1 MLKSLILCLIL
12 AAPAAAFVPSA
23 YLKFDTP
30 AEEILPRCRAAKQRA
45 ETALQAIASL
55 SPSARTFENTP
66 EALEN
71 ALWDLTDEESSDTF
85 LKYVAV
91 SSVTRAAA
99 HECETMLAQ
108 FGVEVFTREDL
119 YRALK
124 DYAAKKEPLSGEA
137 KKLLEKELLDFK
149 RNGLTLDAA
158 SRRQVKQIKKRLVDL
173 ELAFGKNL
181 NEVKDFL
188 LLTREEL
195 DGLPPDYVSRLQKE
209 GDKYKVTL
217 DYPDYFP
224 FMNNARNPEA
234 RRRLEFLYNNRAR
247 KENLPILK
255 EVLDLRREA
264 AKLLGYPTH
273 AHYVLEERMA
283 KDPARVRRFI
293 DDLKKKLKVLAE
305 KELDALVGLKAAEE
319 GAKSD
324 GKINAWDWRYYDN
337 KLKKERY
344 QIDLEQIKEY
354 FPMERV
360 TAGML
365 EVYQELLGVRFR
377 QIPQALVWH
386 PDVKLYEI
394 TDAAGGSPIGY
405 FYMDLYPRE
414 GKYKHAAAFDIVKGR
429 RLPDGSYQ
437 PPVSAMVANFNKPTP
452 QRPSLLKHGD
462 HEEVETYFH
471 EFGHIMH
478 QTLTRAKYGR
488 FSGSSVARDFVEA
501 PSQMLE
507 NWVWNPQVLAKLS
520 AHYKDPSKTLPPEL
534 LQKML
539 AAKNVNSGLVNL
551 RQLFFASIDQA
562 YHAQPPKDTT
572 AVYAKLMK
580 EVSLIPMSAG
590 THPEAS
596 FGHLMGYD
604 SGYYGY
610 MWSKVYAEDMFTR
623 FEEEGVLNPVIGRRY
638 RETIL
643 ESGSS
648 RDEAELLRQFLGR
661 EPSQEGFLRSLG
673 LSSVSSEGK
682 KS

>member
-1 MLKSLILCLIL
+1 MIQSIVLLLVL
-12 AAPAAAFVPSA
+12 ALPAGAAFSPSA
-23 YLKFDTP
+23 SLKFDAK
-30 AEEILPRCRAAKQRA
+30 AEDVMPRCQSARQRA
-45 ETALQAIASL
+45 ETTLQGLASL
-55 SPSARTFENTP
+55 SPAAQTFENTP

-71 ALWDLTDEESSDTF
+71 ALWDLADSEASDTF

-91 SSVTRAAA
+91 SSTTRAAA
-99 HECETMLAQ
+99 HDCETLLAQ
-108 FGVEVFTREDL
+108 FNVEVFTRENL
-119 YRALK
+119 YKALTE
-124 DYAAKKEPLSGEA
+124 YAGKKEPLVGEN
-137 KKLLEKELLDFK
+137 KKLLEKELLDFR
-149 RNGLTLDAA
+149 RNGLTLDPVQ
-158 SRRQVKQIKKRLVDL
+158 RRQVKEIKKRLVDL

-181 NEVKDFL
+181 NEVRDFL
-188 LLTREEL
+188 LVTRAEL
-195 DGLPPDYVSRLQKE
+195 DGLPDDYVNRLQKE

-224 FMNNARNPEA
+224 FMNNARDADA
-234 RRRLEFLYNNRAR
+234 RRRLEFLYNNRSQ

-255 EVLDLRREA
+255 EILSLRQEA
-264 AKLLGYPTH
+264 AKLMGYKTH

-283 KDPARVRRFI
+283 KDPARVKDFI
-293 DDLKKKLKVLAE
+293 EGLVKRLKVPAK
-305 KELDALVGLKAAEE
+305 KELAALVRLKAAEE
-319 GAKSD
+319 GSKSD
-324 GKINAWDWRYYDN
+324 GRINAWDWRYYDN
-337 KLKKERY
+337 KLKKELY

-354 FPMERV
+354 FPMEKV
-360 TAGML
+360 TEGML
-365 EVYQELLGVRFR
+365 AVYQQLLGVKFR
-377 QIPQALVWH
+377 LIPDAVVWH

-394 TDAAGGSPIGY
+394 TDAVGGPAIGY

-414 GKYKHAAAFDIVKGR
+414 GKYKHAAAFDLVKGR
-429 RLPDGSYQ
+429 LRPDGAYQ
-437 PPVSAMVANFNKPTP
+437 APVSAMVANFNKPTP
-452 QRPSLLKHGD
+452 ERPSLLKHGD

-507 NWVWNPQVLAKLS
+507 NWVWDPAVLAKLS
-520 AHYKDPSKTLPPEL
+520 GHYKDHSKPLPEDL
-534 LQKML
+534 LKRML

-551 RQLFFASIDQA
+551 RQLFFASVDMA
-562 YHAQPPKDTT
+562 YHTAPSMKDTT
-572 AVYAKLMK
+572 AAYGRLMK
-580 EVSLIPMSAG
+580 KVSQIPMSQG

-623 FEEEGVLNPVIGRRY
+623 FEEEGVLNPAIGRRY

-648 RDEAELLRQFLGR
+648 KDEAELLRKFLGR
-661 EPSQEGFLRSLG
+661 EPSTEGFLRSLG
-673 LSSVSSEGK
+673 LSS
-682 KS
+682 